1 MSHKIRIMFNCYLR
15 TSNSL
20 SLGVW
25 WVSNILTH
33 ISHFPYWIVVISSS
47 FMCFNKFLECI
58 DDLLRSTE
66 IEAKKHENKA
76 FLKEGETP
84 QQNKRRSFAKS
95 GRSTAQNNK
104 NWSSAERSP
113 VVRQNP
119 AERSPGLKIT
129 KKRLGANVRQIGA
142 IDRQAGRSFSWS
154 GRTLARQIF
163 SIDFSWAERSPNSAE
178 RPPNLADTKTMTF

>member
-1 MSHKIRIMFNCYLR
+1 MHLLSFIVRKRVMSYNIRIMINCHLR

-33 ISHFPYWIVVISSS
+33 ISHFSYWIVVISSC
-47 FMCFNKFLECI
+47 FMCFNKCLECI
-58 DDLLRSTE
+58 DDFLRSTE
-66 IEAKKHENKA
+66 IEVKKHENKA

-95 GRSTAQNNK
+95 RRSTAQNNK

-129 KKRLGANVRQIGA
+129 KKN
-142 IDRQAGRSFSWS
+142 SS
-154 GRTLARQIF
+154 GRTFAKLGRSTAKLGG
-163 SIDFSWAERSPNSAE
+163 RSPDLGE
-178 RPPNLADTKTMTF
+178 R